1 MSEVK
6 LTKPQEGMKK
16 WFAMFKKEVA
26 GQDYVK
32 SEQEFD
38 DHIKALQDG
47 ATKANETHHSTNTWY
62 GAEFMP
68 SAVQGD
74 INMSLIHQNTSLAAA
89 LSRGYMGEN
98 MPHTYE
104 ELIIGGSDD
113 FIINAEYTAAAG
125 TLADLPSGQQ
135 KPQTAS
141 LSVVQKQFKK
151 EVQLSKLLAHYW
163 PASFIGKVSEV
174 LRIGAAN
181 TVDKFILN
189 ADDDTSTNIN
199 YSGSTP
205 TTTNYYLNGNNGIR
219 DVAIANSNTFDVGT
233 MTADDLLS
241 VINLLG
247 DYGSEID
254 NLLWVVPMN
263 VYLKMLAFDQVL
275 TVDKFWPNATFSK
288 GVLAK
293 AFGIDVLV
301 TNTIPS
307 LALATGKVHYS
318 TGNSYGQF
326 ALVYRPAV
334 IHGSGDTFD
343 VTPTVIP
350 GKGVRLTATFDYG
363 MGVAYNLAGL
373 GATVALGRN
382 VTV

>member
-1 MSEVK
+1 MSET
-6 LTKPQEGMKK
+6 LTKSQERLKQGY
-16 WFAMFKKEVA
+16 AMFKKEVS
-26 GQDYVK
+26 QQEISK

-38 DHIKALQDG
+38 DHIKALQDWS
-47 ATKANETHHSTNTWY
+47 TKANETHHSTNTGY

-68 SAVQGD
+68 AKVQGD
-74 INMSLIHQNTSLAAA
+74 INMSLIYQSTSLAAA
-89 LSRGYMGEN
+89 LGRGYMGEN

-104 ELIIGGSDD
+104 ELIIGASDD
-113 FIINAEYTAAAG
+113 FIINSEYTAAAG
-125 TLADLPSGQQ
+125 TMPDLPSGQQ
-135 KPQTAS
+135 KPQTAA
-141 LSVVQKQFKK
+141 LSVVQRQFKK
-151 EVQLSKLLAHYW
+151 EVQVSKLLAHYW
-163 PASFIGKVSEV
+163 PANFISKVSEV
-174 LRIGAAN
+174 LRIGAAK
-181 TVDKFILN
+181 TIDKFILN
-189 ADDDTSTNIN
+189 ADSDTSTNIN
-199 YSGSTP
+199 YSGATP
-205 TTTNYYLNGNNGIR
+205 TATNYYLNDNNGIR

-233 MTADDLLS
+233 LTADDLLG

-247 DYGSEID
+247 DYGSELD
-254 NLLWVVPMN
+254 DLLWVCPMN
-263 VYLKMLAFDQVL
+263 VYLKLLALDQTL
-275 TVDKFWPNATFSK
+275 TVDKFWPNATFTR

-301 TNTIPS
+301 TNAMPS

-326 ALVYRPAV
+326 ALVYRPSV
-334 IHGSGDTFD
+334 IHGSGDSFD
-343 VTPTVIP
+343 VTPTVMP